1 MLSRI
6 QSMFSCTLCSSSST
20 ISNIGEPEVCAS
32 KSVVEE
38 IVVVKD
44 VDIILELK
52 EEDNEED
59 KEEDNEVKEF
69 KLEELELEDI
79 DTPLEIK
86 VKIKPIIEVNY
97 KNTIKFVPPVCE
109 GVVVKVYDGDTIT
122 LAAQLPYPESPMY
135 RFQVRLNGIDCPEIK
150 GKDEDEKKAALY
162 AKNEMIHLVMNK
174 TVQLKNV
181 GVEKYGRILADVYVG
196 ELHVNQW
203 MLDKKFAVP
212 YGGATKKSPESWLD
226 FQNNGS
232 DDSN

>member
-1 MLSRI
+1 MLSRF
-6 QSMFSCTLCSSSST
+6 QSMISCTLCSSNST

-32 KSVVEE
+32 KIVVEE
-38 IVVVKD
+38 IVEVKD
-44 VDIILELK
+44 ADIILELK
-52 EEDNEED
+52 EEDNE
-59 KEEDNEVKEF
+59 VKEF
-69 KLEELELEDI
+69 KELELEYI

-86 VKIKPIIEVNY
+86 VKIKPIIEINY

-150 GKDEDEKKAALY
+150 GKNIDEKTAALN
-162 AKNEMIHLVMNK
+162 AKIEMTHLVMNK

-226 FQNNGS
+226 FQNNRS